1 MDPHELKERL
11 FLKEREKKGRLQQEE
26 REMGGGAK
34 KSTAGHFPSLNL
46 NQKFREMPNKAAR
59 TGKALSHG
67 NTDGL

>member
-11 FLKEREKKGRLQQEE
+11 FLKEREKKGRLQQE
-26 REMGGGAK
+26 GGGGGK

-59 TGKALSHG
+59 TGEALSHG

>member
-26 REMGGGAK
+26 GGGK

-59 TGKALSHG
+59 TGEALSHG

>member
-11 FLKEREKKGRLQQEE
+11 FLKEGKE
-26 REMGGGAK
+26 REATARRGGGK

-59 TGKALSHG
+59 TGEALSHG

>member
-11 FLKEREKKGRLQQEE
+11 FLKEGKE
-26 REMGGGAK
+26 REATARRGGGGK

-59 TGKALSHG
+59 TGEALSHG

>member
-26 REMGGGAK
+26 REGGKK

-59 TGKALSHG
+59 TGEALSHG

>member
-11 FLKEREKKGRLQQEE
+11 FLKEGEKKGRLQQEE
-26 REMGGGAK
+26 GGAK

-59 TGKALSHG
+59 TGEALSHG